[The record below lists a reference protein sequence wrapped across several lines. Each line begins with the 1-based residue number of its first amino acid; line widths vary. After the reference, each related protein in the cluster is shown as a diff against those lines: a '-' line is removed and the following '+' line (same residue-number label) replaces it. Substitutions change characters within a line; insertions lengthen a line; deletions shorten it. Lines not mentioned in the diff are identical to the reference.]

1 MKLQYI
7 MVLLTVFLLVGC
19 SQTNDKSHEQN
30 KTLEQSL
37 KIAIVGT
44 EPLYDFENIEWIKVN
59 IDELSDNINY
69 YDALFVMEETF
80 SKTSQAKYAELYQE
94 LPYPTYFIGLNE
106 PYEVFMDKDITIT
119 DLKESES
126 MAFAQGYFKSEQ
138 GEKTW
143 TFVPPQPLKSESD
156 FRSIYKDIFHS
167 IIEFGY

>member
-1 MKLQYI
+1 MFF
-7 MVLLTVFLLVGC
+7 LTLSILVGC
-19 SQTNDKSHEQN
+19 SQTNDKSNEPNKIVEQP
-30 KTLEQSL
+30 L

-59 IDELSDNINY
+59 IDELFDNTGH

-80 SKTSQAKYAELYQE
+80 SKTSQAQYAELYKE
-94 LPYPTYFIGLNE
+94 FPYPTYFIGLNE
-106 PYEVFMDKDITIT
+106 PYEVFIDEDLTIA
-119 DLKESES
+119 DFEESES
-126 MAFAQGYFKSEQ
+126 MAFAQGYFKGEH

-156 FRSIYKDIFHS
+156 YRSIYKDVFYS